1 MAPYTSYFSAT
12 AKKEPAVENFLFWA
26 TGYALIVDC
35 VCSPG
40 NCKPYHALTSLL
52 LIAAFF
58 FGSYFLYGSM
68 EKAGD
73 LLMSTNL
80 GTENTTV

>member
-1 MAPYTSYFSAT
+1 MAPTLLISPLRR
-12 AKKEPAVENFLFWA
+12 KKEPAVENFLFWA

-40 NCKPYHALTSLL
+40 NCKPYHALTSPL